1 MSCAVMLGHVVMS
14 HFLSQLLHHNDTSSP
29 MVWGQNLF
37 GVDQYSPKRSP
48 SPEGCLDGTSHG
60 SRSASTDS
68 APESTP
74 DASPTGFLT
83 GSTGGCSTASRR
95 RGEVSC
101 H

>member
-1 MSCAVMLGHVVMS
+1 MVLILVAIMPYLRS
-14 HFLSQLLHHNDTSSP
+14 HISVLFYHFN
-29 MVWGQNLF
+29 MAQNLF